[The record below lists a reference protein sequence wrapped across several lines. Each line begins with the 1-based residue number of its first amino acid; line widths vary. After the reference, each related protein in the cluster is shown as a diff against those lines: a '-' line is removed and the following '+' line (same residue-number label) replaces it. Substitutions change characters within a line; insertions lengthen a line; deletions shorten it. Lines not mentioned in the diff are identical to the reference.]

1 MFRKTIP
8 KFSTNNVPNN
18 VFRLYFQNVRTS
30 WFADR
35 CVDYVFSHI
44 KSPHAESI
52 TLSPLRTPLSHFGTS
67 PKNDCNDGGSHFA
80 KLQDPML
87 KFMGSTMWC
96 FGIRNTPET
105 CSEIDWMDL
114 RWQMN
119 WIPVLCYALV
129 LAADHTHIHASHHI
143 LFQVYTFLVDEYRGN
158 CTVKTQ

>member
-1 MFRKTIP
+1 MLSLFMFRKTIP

-52 TLSPLRTPLSHFGTS
+52 TPSPLRTPLSHFGTS

-87 KFMGSTMWC
+87 FTGSTMWC

-105 CSEIDWMDL
+105 CCKIDWMDL

-119 WIPVLCYALV
+119 WIPFLCYALV

-143 LFQVYTFLVDEYRGN
+143 LFEVVILS
-158 CTVKTQ
+158 